1 MSIIKEQF
9 RLFIAANRFPF
20 MMTSFYS
27 LFVIIWIVFS
37 DSIIESLFAHSD
49 MLPVLLTVKK
59 TIYVFVTSILI
70 FFIASRGNNKDKRMI
85 KNALAESERA
95 LQESLEE
102 LSDVNRALNDSSIIA
117 ITDQRGIIQFV
128 NDTFCEISGYARED
142 LIGQDHRILNSSYHS
157 KDFFK
162 EMWKTIGMGNTWR
175 GEVLNRA
182 KDGSHYWVHT
192 TIVPFLNKQGKP
204 YRYVSIRNDITEQKQ
219 AEEALKISQEKYKS
233 LFKYNHDSIF
243 SMDVNGA
250 FIKANPAF
258 ERVTGYSQDE
268 LRGISFE
275 ELVAPDCLVQSK
287 AKFAEAVKGNTLQ
300 YRCAVIQK
308 TGDRVPLLVTKV
320 PIIAGGKILGVYGI
334 ALDLTEEQK
343 AQKALIE
350 SEERNRKIVELSPLG
365 IVIHHEGE
373 ILYAN
378 QAAADSLMTDDF
390 MGQSI
395 FSYIHPDFHD
405 ETKGRILTAAKG
417 RTIPFTEIQLL
428 RRDGSV
434 FDAEV
439 GSVSLKYDGKWAT
452 LTEFKDITNRK
463 RILNELKSSEKR
475 YRRLVEHSPEG
486 IVVHKQGKIQYANPA
501 CIELLGASSL
511 DELMGRSVLDFAHKE
526 SADMVRKR
534 IEELRESGEPIPP
547 AEEKVIR
554 FDGEVIDVQV
564 TGIFLEHEGD
574 PAVLMMVQDISRR
587 KRAELAMKKSEEQYR
602 LIADNMTDL
611 VTTIDTGGRITYA
624 SPSYETILGFPPQ
637 SLVNQLAFD
646 LVHPEDRMNVENQ
659 FVKAITTK
667 ESQVAEFRFKHA
679 TGYWI
684 WVEAHGKPVVN
695 EGGQVLYLQV
705 VSRDVSERRMLE
717 EKLSYMA
724 FHDTLTGLPNR
735 SLFQERAEQALKEA
749 KRYGRKLAIM
759 YLDLDKFKHIN
770 DTLGHDVGDALLQQF
785 SERVKSC
792 LRESDTLARQGG
804 DEFTI
809 LLPELNDVGDA
820 AMIAERILMKLQDP
834 WVIGEYEFH
843 TTSSIGIS
851 LYPHDGASYRE
862 LLKSADSALYEAK
875 RCGRNGV
882 KVCGVYG

>member
-1 MSIIKEQF
+1 
-9 RLFIAANRFPF
+9 
-20 MMTSFYS
+20 
-27 LFVIIWIVFS
+27 
-37 DSIIESLFAHSD
+37 
-49 MLPVLLTVKK
+49 
-59 TIYVFVTSILI
+59 
-70 FFIASRGNNKDKRMI
+70 MI
-85 KNALAESERA
+85 KNALAESEKA

-128 NDTFCEISGYARED
+128 NDTFCEISGYLREE
-142 LIGQDHRILNSSYHS
+142 LLGQDHHILNSGYHS

-162 EMWKTIGMGNTWR
+162 EMWKTIGRGNTWR
-175 GEVLNRA
+175 GEVRNRA

-233 LFKYNHDSIF
+233 LFKYNHNSIF
-243 SMDVNGA
+243 SMDVNGSL
-250 FIKANPAF
+250 IKANPAF
-258 ERVTGYSQDE
+258 ERVTGFSQDE

-300 YRCAVIQK
+300 YRCAVIHK

-365 IVIHHEGE
+365 IVIHHEGK

-378 QAAADSLMTDDF
+378 QAAADSLMVDDF
-390 MGQSI
+390 MGKSI
-395 FSYIHPDFHD
+395 FSYIHPGYHD
-405 ETKGRILTAAKG
+405 ETKERILTASKG
-417 RTIPFTEIQLL
+417 QTIPFTEIQLL
-428 RRDGSV
+428 RRDGSI

-439 GSVSLKYDGKWAT
+439 GSVSLKYDGEWAT
-452 LTEFKDITNRK
+452 LTEFKDITDRK
-463 RILNELKSSEKR
+463 RMINELKNSEKR

-486 IVVHKQGKIQYANPA
+486 IVVHIKGKIAYANPA

-511 DELMGRSVLDFAHKE
+511 EDLMGRSVLDFAHKE
-526 SADMVRKR
+526 SAELVRKR
-534 IEELRESGEPIPP
+534 IAELRESGETIPP

-554 FDGEVIDVQV
+554 LDGEVIDVQV
-564 TGIFLEHEGD
+564 TGIFLEHEGE

-611 VTTIDTGGRITYA
+611 VTTIDAAGRISYA
-624 SPSYETILGFPPQ
+624 SPSYETILGFPPHL
-637 SLVNQLAFD
+637 LVNQLGFD
-646 LVHPEDRMNVENQ
+646 LVHPEDRMNVESQ
-659 FVKAITTK
+659 FVKALMTK

-679 TGYWI
+679 NGYWI
-684 WVEAHGKPVVN
+684 WVEAHGKPVIN
-695 EGGQVLYLQV
+695 DEGEVLYLQV

-724 FHDTLTGLPNR
+724 FHDMLTGLPNR

-770 DTLGHDVGDALLQQF
+770 DTLGHDIGDALLQQF

-809 LLPELNDVGDA
+809 LLPEMNDVGDA

-834 WVIGEYEFH
+834 WVIGEYELH

-851 LYPHDGASYRE
+851 LYPHDGASYRD
-862 LLKSADSALYEAK
+862 LLKSADTALYEAK

-882 KVCGVYG
+882 KVCGAY